1 MDGLP
6 GRRHRVAL
14 CSWMSQAGPKGCSVI
29 AVLTSFYRWLKT
41 PVIEHCDDDRPFRL
55 RWASLFLLA
64 GGWGVYLISAIAGMM
79 LVKAQVPIHGWA
91 DLLSGHEVTYARP
104 LLQWARTACEAV
116 GGATFFAGLAS
127 VAFFDRR
134 DGIKIWTLDRQ

>member
-6 GRRHRVAL
+6 GRRHRVAP
-14 CSWMSQAGPKGCSVI
+14 CSWMSRAGPTRCSLI
-29 AVLTSFYRWLKT
+29 AVLTSLYRWLKT

-55 RWASLFLLA
+55 RRASLLLLA
-64 GGWGVYLISAIAGMM
+64 GGWGVYLISAVAGIL

-91 DLLSGHEVTYARP
+91 ELLSGRDVSSAQP
-104 LLQWARTACEAV
+104 VLQWARTVCESI

-134 DGIKIWTLDRQ
+134 DGIQIWTLDRQ